1 MGQLLAGTANHQ
13 SGGSFAST
21 TVPAEEADELFHEVD
36 VDNSHA
42 FRETLTS
49 KRFVRSAATNNI
61 EQFLTEFSSP
71 IERYV
76 TAMLHRFHSV
86 RVAVFVH
93 PTYTKVSNTG
103 QTPIPTFSPVLRTRL
118 MAVLRT
124 RAIPQFI
131 HEVLETL
138 RTRHATYMRESS
150 GLRLESIRM
159 GDIQIARVEHMAYA
173 GRAYAELPEF
183 LSKKHAIVNVHNN
196 DNRCFGYAL
205 LSSLHPAPINVSRR
219 TQYDQFFA
227 LHPALN
233 DIEYPVEVDQ
243 FEDVEARI
251 GIPFNV
257 YTYYDDE
264 GRARYPLYISRE
276 DPDTAIDLL
285 FWDGHY
291 AWIKSFTRFL
301 GDQNP
306 HGHECFYCKRCFGRF
321 TVQTALDKHKKFCT
335 AIDSCQQVYTMPK
348 EGTKLKFINVR
359 YQVRFPFTIY
369 ADFEA
374 LTVPCTR
381 TNPDT
386 EPANIYQ
393 KHVPISVGLKLVSTV
408 PQVLD
413 LPYESY
419 LGDDVVVWFLNR
431 LIAYRNMAH
440 EYLFDVRRL
449 TMTQADQVDY
459 DRAIS
464 CYLCG
469 NEFPEEHAN
478 TRRAQSKVRDHDHI
492 TGAYRGA
499 AHSQCNLRLRT
510 TYKIPVFIHNF
521 RGYDSHLIV
530 PAFTHFKGM
539 VMQVIGQGLEK
550 YLSLTW
556 DTTIVFK
563 DSLQFLSGSLD
574 ALVACLKKSGKDK
587 FKVLTEEFAGK
598 TDNEGMDMLLRK
610 GVYPYDYMN
619 HVDRFAEQK
628 IPPIEEFFSRLQNKP
643 CSAADH
649 KYADDVWKKFGCHT
663 MRDYHDL
670 YLKTDV
676 LLLADVFESFR
687 TATLSSLGLDPAYY
701 VSGPQLSWDCMMK
714 MTRCNLTLLS
724 DPQMFNMIHANLRGG
739 ITMISKRYAEANNKY
754 MEDAYNPTKPS
765 SYILYLDANNLYG
778 YAMSQSLPYDEFTWM
793 TDLECEQVDWLAQ
806 TADQDYGYFVECD
819 LHYPDELHDLHDD
832 YPLAPE
838 RMIVED
844 HLLSEHQEA
853 LRERY
858 AMSHTAT
865 SKLVPNFFDKKKMLL
880 HYRNLKF
887 YLQHGLVVTK
897 MHRGIRFKQSKW
909 LELYIRTNTEMRALA
924 KDPVEVKLRKDMN
937 NIIYG
942 KTCENLTKRTDIKL
956 VNTQAECDKLVSKP
970 QCLRFQIF
978 ADELVGIESQKV
990 KCVINKPTY
999 VGFAVLELS
1008 KLCMY
1013 EFHYEHFTQWYPE
1026 ADLLFTDT
1034 DSLVYHVETEDLYAD
1049 LAAHREYFDFSG
1061 YPHNHP
1067 LFSDD
1072 NKMVVGKMKDESAGG
1087 IITEYVG
1094 LRPKMYSY
1102 LTKPE
1107 DENEPAKEAK
1117 RAKGIQRAAIT
1128 DLRHADY
1135 KAQLNRG
1142 RENYVNVRRIG
1153 QKHHRVF
1160 TIDGVKRGLCAFD
1173 DKRYLLHDGIHTVAH
1188 GHHAIRREQTEE
1200 FDESIPESA
1209 LTSPLSPWAADEDD
1223 ADVTGFITMSH
1234 ADSVRQGLRPRISR
1248 GELFAMVG
1256 GADLRREIDSLP
1268 TVRGTATSD
1277 DDDDVSEPPRHAHRI
1292 VDDDDDGDSVD
1303 DDANEVDDLLNIVDV
1318 AMYSGMTEPY

>member
-1 MGQLLAGTANHQ
+1 MGQLLAGATNRQA
-13 SGGSFAST
+13 GGSFAST
-21 TVPAEEADELFHEVD
+21 TVPTEEARELFHEVD
-36 VDNSHA
+36 VDNPQA
-42 FRETLTS
+42 FRETLNS
-49 KRFVRSAATNNI
+49 KRFVRSVATDNF
-61 EQFLTEFSSP
+61 EQFLTEFSTP

-76 TAMLHRFHSV
+76 KAMLERFHSI

-93 PTYTKVSNTG
+93 PTYAKVSNTG
-103 QTPIPTFSPVLRTRL
+103 PAHIPQFSPVLRTRL
-118 MAVLRT
+118 IVVLRV

-131 HEVLETL
+131 HDVLETL
-138 RTRHATYMRESS
+138 RTRHTTFMRESS

-159 GDIQIARVEHMAYA
+159 GDIQVARVEHMAYA
-173 GRAYAELPEF
+173 GRAYAELPQF
-183 LSKKHAIVNVHNN
+183 LLKKNAIVNVHNT

-205 LSSLHPAPINVSRR
+205 LSALHPATNNVSRR
-219 TQYDQFFA
+219 THYDPFFA
-227 LHPALN
+227 AHPALN
-233 DIEYPVEVDQ
+233 NLEYPVEIDQ
-243 FEDVEARI
+243 FEDVEERI

-264 GRARYPLYISRE
+264 GRARYPLYHSRE
-276 DPDTAIDLL
+276 EPDTAIDLL
-285 FWDGHY
+285 FWGGHY

-306 HGHECFYCKRCFGRF
+306 NGHERFYCKRCFGRF
-321 TVQTALDKHKKFCT
+321 TTQQAIDNHKKFCT
-335 AIDSCQQVYTMPK
+335 AMDCCQQVYTMPK
-348 EGTKLKFINVR
+348 EGSKLKFVNVR
-359 YQVRFPFTIY
+359 HQVRFPFTIY

-431 LIAYRNMAH
+431 IIAYRNMTH

-449 TMTQADQVDY
+449 VMTEADQTDY
-459 DRAIS
+459 DHTNS
-464 CYLCG
+464 CYICG
-469 NEFPEEHAN
+469 KEFPDEYAN
-478 TRRAQSKVRDHDHI
+478 TRRALSKVRDHDHI

-539 VMQVIGQGLEK
+539 IMQVIGQGLEK

-587 FKVLTEEFAGK
+587 FKVLTAEFVGK

-619 HVDRFAEQK
+619 HTDRFAEQK
-628 IPPIEEFFSRLQNKP
+628 IPTIEEFFSRLYNKP
-643 CSAADH
+643 CSVSDY
-649 KYADDVWKKFGCHT
+649 KYADDVWNKFGCHT

-739 ITMISKRYAEANNKY
+739 ITMITKRYAKANNKY
-754 MEDAYNPTKPS
+754 LEDAYDPTEPS

-793 TDLECEQVDWLAQ
+793 SDAECEQVDWLAQ
-806 TADQDYGYFVECD
+806 TDDQDYGYFVECD
-819 LHYPDELHDLHDD
+819 VHYPDELHDLHDD

-838 RMIVED
+838 RITVED
-844 HLLSEHQEA
+844 HLLSEHQER
-853 LRERY
+853 LRGRY

-865 SKLVPNFFDKKKMLL
+865 PKLVPNFFDKKKMLI

-887 YLQHGLVVTK
+887 YIKHGLVITK
-897 MHRGIRFKQSKW
+897 MHRGIRFRQSKW

-956 VNTQAECDKLVSKP
+956 VNTQEECDKLVAKP
-970 QCLRFQIF
+970 QCLRYQIF
-978 ADELVGIESQKV
+978 AEELAAIELQKV

-1013 EFHYEHFTQWYPE
+1013 DFHYEHFTQWYPD

-1034 DSLVYHVETEDLYAD
+1034 DSLVYHIFTDDLYAD
-1049 LAAHREYFDFSG
+1049 LATHREYFDFSG
-1061 YPHNHP
+1061 YPSDHP
-1067 LFSDD
+1067 LFGND

-1102 LTKPE
+1102 ITKPE
-1107 DENEPAKEAK
+1107 DENEPPKEAK
-1117 RAKGIQRAAIT
+1117 RAKGIQREAIT
-1128 DLRHADY
+1128 DLHHADY
-1135 KAQLNRG
+1135 LAQLREG
-1142 RENYVNVRRIG
+1142 TENYVNVRRIG

-1160 TIDGVKRGLCAFD
+1160 TMEGMKRGLCAFD
-1173 DKRYLLHDGIHTVAH
+1173 DKRYLLPDGIKTMAH
-1188 GHHAIRREQTEE
+1188 GHYAIRREQTEE
-1200 FDESIPESA
+1200 FEESLPESA
-1209 LTSPLSPWAADEDD
+1209 LSTSFSTWAGDEENV
-1223 ADVTGFITMSH
+1223 DVSGFITLSH
-1234 ADSVRQGLRPRISR
+1234 ADSVRQGLQPHMSR
-1248 GELFAMVG
+1248 NEVLAMVG
-1256 GADLRREIDSLP
+1256 GTDLRREIASLSA
-1268 TVRGTATSD
+1268 TRTAAAND
-1277 DDDDVSEPPRHAHRI
+1277 DDDELPRHAYSI
-1292 VDDDDDGDSVD
+1292 LDDGDDAD
-1303 DDANEVDDLLNIVDV
+1303 DDANEVDDMLNIVNV

>member
-1 MGQLLAGTANHQ
+1 L
-13 SGGSFAST
+13 
-21 TVPAEEADELFHEVD
+21 
-36 VDNSHA
+36 
-42 FRETLTS
+42 
-49 KRFVRSAATNNI
+49 I
-61 EQFLTEFSSP
+61 
-71 IERYV
+71 
-76 TAMLHRFHSV
+76 
-86 RVAVFVH
+86 
-93 PTYTKVSNTG
+93 
-103 QTPIPTFSPVLRTRL
+103 
-118 MAVLRT
+118 AVLRKH
-124 RAIPQFI
+124 AIPQFI
-131 HEVLETL
+131 HDALETL
-138 RTRHATYMRESS
+138 RSRHATLMRESS

-159 GDIQIARVEHMAYA
+159 GDIQVTKVEHMAYA
-173 GRAYAELPEF
+173 GRAYTELPEF
-183 LSKKHAIVNVHNN
+183 LSKKKAIVNVHNN

-205 LSSLHPAPINVSRR
+205 LSSLHPATDHVSRR
-219 TQYDQFFA
+219 NHYDPFFA
-227 LHPALN
+227 VHPALREL
-233 DIEYPVEVDQ
+233 EYPVEIDQ
-243 FEDVEARI
+243 FEHVEAQI
-251 GIPFNV
+251 NIPFNV
-257 YTYYDDE
+257 YTFYDDD
-264 GRARYPLYISRE
+264 GRARYPLYLSRE
-276 DPDTAIDLL
+276 NPDTAIDLL

-306 HGHECFYCKRCFGRF
+306 NGHERFYCKCCFGRF
-321 TVQTALDKHKKFCT
+321 TELTALTNHKKFCT
-335 AIDSCQQVYTMPK
+335 AVDRCQQIYTMPK

-359 YQVRFPFTIY
+359 HQVRFPFVIY

-408 PQVLD
+408 PQILD
-413 LPYESY
+413 IPYESY
-419 LGDDVVVWFLNR
+419 LGGDVVVWFLNR
-431 LIAYRNMAH
+431 LIAYRTMAH
-440 EYLFDVRRL
+440 EYLFDVRRMI
-449 TMTQADQVDY
+449 MTEADDIDY
-459 DRAIS
+459 SRAIS
-464 CYLCG
+464 CYICG
-469 NEFPEEHAN
+469 KEFPDEYAN
-478 TRRAQSKVRDHDHI
+478 TRRALSKVRDHDHI

-550 YLSLTW
+550 YMSLTW

-574 ALVACLKKSGKDK
+574 ALVACLKKSGKNK
-587 FKVLTEEFAGK
+587 FKTLTEGFAGE

-619 HVDRFAEQK
+619 HMDRFTEQK
-628 IPPIEEFFSRLQNKP
+628 IPPIEEFFSRLYNKP
-643 CSAADH
+643 CSEADH
-649 KYADDVWKKFGCHT
+649 KYADDVWKKFHCET
-663 MRDYHDL
+663 MRNYHDL

-739 ITMISKRYAEANNKY
+739 ITTIAKRYAKANNKY
-754 MEDAYNPTKPS
+754 LEDAYDPTEPS
-765 SYILYLDANNLYG
+765 SFIFYLDANNLYG
-778 YAMSQSLPYDEFTWM
+778 YAMSQSLPYDEFAWM
-793 TDLECEQVDWLAQ
+793 SDVECKQIDWLAQ
-806 TADQDYGYFVECD
+806 TDDQDYGYFVECD

-838 RMIVED
+838 RIVVED
-844 HLLSEHQEA
+844 HLLSEHQER
-853 LRERY
+853 LRGNY
-858 AMSHTAT
+858 AVSHTAT
-865 SKLVPNFFDKKKMLL
+865 AKLVPNFFDKTKMLI

-887 YLQHGLVVTK
+887 YLKHGLVITK
-897 MHRGIRFKQSKW
+897 MHRGIRFRQSKW

-956 VNTQAECDKLVSKP
+956 VNTQKECDKLVSKP
-970 QCLRFQIF
+970 HCLRFQIF
-978 ADELVGIESQKV
+978 AEELAAIELQKV

-1013 EFHYEHFTQWYPE
+1013 DFHYEHFKQWYPD

-1034 DSLVYHVETEDLYAD
+1034 DSLVYHIFTDDLYAD
-1049 LAAHREYFDFSG
+1049 LDAHREYFDFSG
-1061 YPHNHP
+1061 YPNDHP
-1067 LFSDD
+1067 LFSDE
-1072 NKMVVGKMKDESAGG
+1072 NKMVVGKMKDESASG

-1107 DENEPAKEAK
+1107 DENEPPKEAK
-1117 RAKGIQRAAIT
+1117 RAKGIQKAAIA
-1128 DLRHADY
+1128 DLHHADY
-1135 KAQLNRG
+1135 LAQLKRAA
-1142 RENYVNVRRIG
+1142 ENYVNVRRIG

-1160 TIDGVKRGLCAFD
+1160 TIDGMKRGLCSFD
-1173 DKRYLLHDGIHTVAH
+1173 DKRYLLPDGIRTLAH
-1188 GHHAIRREQTEE
+1188 GHYSIRQEQTQA

-1209 LTSPLSPWAADEDD
+1209 LSTSFSPWAGDEENV
-1223 ADVTGFITMSH
+1223 DVSGFITLSH
-1234 ADSVRQGLRPRISR
+1234 ADAVRQGLQPHITR
-1248 GELFAMVG
+1248 EEVLAMVG
-1256 GADLRREIDSLP
+1256 GADLRREIDELSSIREAAP
-1268 TVRGTATSD
+1268 ND
-1277 DDDDVSEPPRHAHRI
+1277 DDDDDDDDEPPRHAYSMI
-1292 VDDDDDGDSVD
+1292 DDGDDAD
-1303 DDANEVDDLLNIVDV
+1303 DDANEVDELLNILDV
-1318 AMYSGMTEPY
+1318 AMHTGMNEPF